1 MECVPPEYRLAAA
14 RPDDQG
20 IYGRE
25 RQVSRGTPTAA
36 AAPLP
41 PRATP
46 DNEARPTAQASLG
59 DAGQPLLDDRAA
71 LLGALSSLDKAIYLK
86 QTGRGGAG
94 DEAAMLSD
102 VEKALKALDAIIAK
116 L

>member
-1 MECVPPEYRLAAA
+1 M
-14 RPDDQG
+14 
-20 IYGRE
+20 
-25 RQVSRGTPTAA
+25 
-36 AAPLP
+36 
-41 PRATP
+41 
-46 DNEARPTAQASLG
+46 
-59 DAGQPLLDDRAA
+59 A